1 MSTSSIVD
9 VYCSAVIDHLHF
21 GWKERKKTKKKNR
34 TIIIDLTQ
42 FSVILSMIVPC
53 DLWYE
58 YIVCLCI
65 CCMHFLVYICVL
77 QVNLLLWFSVVSLS
91 YINDDDDPQSI
102 LTAAAL
108 SICCDLCFSRLFSI
122 QFCVPFSA
130 STEIFITIIHYSII
144 SRCLGPFFFFSGRSP
159 VCAMLLLMMLL
170 LLLCLELNCPTC
182 QPAPIAYERLAAQ
195 ECNRDIV

>member
-144 SRCLGPFFFFSGRSP
+144 SRCLGPFFFCFWSIAGLCYAA
-159 VCAMLLLMMLL
+159 VDDAAAAAMSWIELPDLPASSH
-170 LLLCLELNCPTC
+170 CLWALGGTRV
-182 QPAPIAYERLAAQ
+182 Q
-195 ECNRDIV
+195 